1 MPSTQTRSSRIGSS
15 RPSNNN
21 TSSAVS
27 NASSTTSLNS
37 GRHYDSSD
45 YDRGQS
51 SRASSVHSVDSVD
64 TADSLLKG
72 SSTRD
77 LRDRNGNGSL
87 ENSGNYSNSYN
98 SKNNL
103 RSGSTTSLASDSE
116 LRNAASA
123 TTTTDSG
130 EIDYKKLCK
139 QLLRENEVLRRRI
152 RELEEAEKRR
162 EQEVGR
168 EKRALQRTISEQEE
182 ELKSLGDVKADN
194 VRLKDENGALIRV
207 ISKLSK

>member
-1 MPSTQTRSSRIGSS
+1 M
-15 RPSNNN
+15 
-21 TSSAVS
+21 
-27 NASSTTSLNS
+27 
-37 GRHYDSSD
+37 
-45 YDRGQS
+45 
-51 SRASSVHSVDSVD
+51 D

-87 ENSGNYSNSYN
+87 ENSGNYSSSYN

-139 QLLRENEVLRRRI
+139 QLLRENEVLRR
-152 RELEEAEKRR
+152 
-162 EQEVGR
+162 